1 MLALYGL
8 LRHNGGIQKMLRTY
22 TAGLRRD
29 FGDIFGF
36 HDEDAKGRTVYIFCV
51 ILNAFYNVFITGVF
65 YTGFLSMNGM
75 SITDAGVVTFIPYL
89 GNLFSVFSSKIL
101 RHFKR
106 RKPIMIAAKIYFYV
120 MYILAATVMPQ
131 FVADP
136 QQRLYWFAAI
146 VFLAYALYAPFDPG
160 FVIWFYRF
168 FPQDDA
174 RRSRYLLYQQIAAS
188 IISSIILIF
197 SSVITDAVTNAE
209 NQRALINGLRYFAFV
224 LVLLEIAIQV
234 QAKEYPVPPEE
245 PLRLTQVFTLPLRY
259 KKFMYCTLV
268 MFAWNYISNL
278 NNGLWNY
285 HLLNHMQFSYTLIN
299 AMAVLYTI
307 ILLALSGFW
316 QRVLARYSWI
326 KTFGLAQLIWV
337 PTEFLFFVMSPK
349 SAWLYVPLCVAQHV
363 LSAGIN
369 LSYANVLYMNLPKD
383 NETALIAFNTL
394 GRNFLAFLGLLT
406 GTYVSSLTGDA
417 TAPFM
422 GMQVYS
428 VQFTCLLRA
437 VTLFALGIILV
448 LRWRSFT
455 PDADVAMI
463 DEANAIRKRRPRA

>member
-1 MLALYGL
+1 MPGAFAHSLC
-8 LRHNGGIQKMLRTY
+8 
-22 TAGLRRD
+22 RD
-29 FGDIFGF
+29 CHDIFGF

-75 SITDAGVVTFIPYL
+75 SITDAGIVTFIPYL

-101 RHFKR
+101 IRFKR

-131 FVADP
+131 FVHDP

-188 IISSIILIF
+188 VMASVILIF
-197 SSVITDAVTNAE
+197 SSVITDAVNSAE
-209 NQRALINGLRYFAFV
+209 NQRALIEGLRYFAFV

-234 QAKEYPVPPEE
+234 QAKEYPVPPEP
-245 PLRLTQVFTLPLRY
+245 PLRLGEIFTLPLRY

-268 MFAWNYISNL
+268 MFAWNYMLNL
-278 NNGLWNY
+278 NNGLWHY
-285 HLLNHMQFSYTLIN
+285 HLLNHMHFSYTLIN
-299 AMAVLYTI
+299 SMSVLGTF
-307 ILLALSGFW
+307 ILLVLSGFW

-326 KTFGLAQLIWV
+326 RTFGLAQLFWV
-337 PTEFLFFVMSPK
+337 PTELLFFIMSPET
-349 SAWLYVPLCVAQHV
+349 AWLYVPLCVVQNILNV
-363 LSAGIN
+363 GVN
-369 LSYANVLYMNLPKD
+369 LSYANVLYINLPRD

-394 GRNFLAFLGLLT
+394 GRNFCAFLGLLT
-406 GTYVSSLTGDA
+406 GTYVSSLTGD
-417 TAPFM
+417 TAVRTL
-422 GMQVYS
+422 GMDVYS
-428 VQFTCLLRA
+428 VQYTCLMRA
-437 VTLFALGIILV
+437 AALFILGMILV
-448 LRWRSFT
+448 LRWRTFT
-455 PDADVAMI
+455 PDADAAAI
-463 DEANAIRKRRPRA
+463 DEASGIRKRYKNFRR

>member
-1 MLALYGL
+1 
-8 LRHNGGIQKMLRTY
+8 MLRTY
-22 TAGLRRD
+22 LGGLRRD
-29 FGDIFGF
+29 CHDIFGF

-75 SITDAGVVTFIPYL
+75 SITDAGIVTFIPYL

-106 RKPIMIAAKIYFYV
+106 RKPVMIAAKIYFYA

-131 FVADP
+131 FVVDP

-168 FPQDDA
+168 FPKDEA

-188 IISSIILIF
+188 IVASVILIF
-197 SSVITDAVTNAE
+197 SGMITDAVTNAE
-209 NQRALINGLRYFAFV
+209 NQRALINGMRYFAFV

-234 QAKEYPVPPEE
+234 QAKEYPVPPEP
-245 PLRLTQVFTLPLRY
+245 PLRLSQIFTLPMRY
-259 KKFMYCTLV
+259 KKFMYCTLL
-268 MFAWNYISNL
+268 MFAWNYIGNL
-278 NNGLWNY
+278 NNGLWSY
-285 HLLNHMQFSYTLIN
+285 HLLNHLNFSYTLIN
-299 AMAVLYTI
+299 TMAVMGTV
-307 ILLALSGFW
+307 ILLTTSGLW
-316 QRVLARYSWI
+316 QKVLARYSWI
-326 KTFGLAQLIWV
+326 KTFGLALLLWV
-337 PTEFLFFVMSPK
+337 PTEFGFFVLTGEQIG
-349 SAWLYVPLCVAQHV
+349 LYVLLTVVQYI

-369 LSYANVLYMNLPKD
+369 LSYANVLYMNLPKE

-422 GMQVYS
+422 GMQIYS
-428 VQFTCLLRA
+428 VQHTTLLRA
-437 VTLFALGIILV
+437 ATIFVMGALLV
-448 LRWRSFT
+448 KHWRAFT
-455 PDADVAMI
+455 PDEDIVRL
-463 DEANAIRKRRPRA
+463 EHNRQKRVKA

>member
-1 MLALYGL
+1 MLG
-8 LRHNGGIQKMLRTY
+8 TY
-22 TAGLRRD
+22 VSGLRRD
-29 FGDIFGF
+29 CHDIFGF

-89 GNLFSVFSSKIL
+89 GNMFSVFSSKIL
-101 RHFKR
+101 VHFRR

-131 FVADP
+131 FVHDP

-188 IISSIILIF
+188 VISSVILIF
-197 SSVITDAVTNAE
+197 SSMITDAVTNAE
-209 NQRALINGLRYFAFV
+209 NQRALIDGLRYFAFV

-234 QAKEYPVPPEE
+234 QAKEYPVPPEP
-245 PLRLTQVFTLPLRY
+245 PLRLGQILTLPLRY
-259 KKFMYCTLV
+259 RKFMYCTLV
-268 MFAWNYISNL
+268 MFAWNYMLNL
-278 NNGLWNY
+278 NNGLWHY
-285 HLLNHMQFSYTLIN
+285 HLLNHMHFSYTLIN
-299 AMAVLYTI
+299 SMSVLGTV

-316 QRVLARYSWI
+316 QRILARYSWI

-337 PTEFLFFVMSPK
+337 PTEILFFIMSK
-349 SAWLYVPLCVAQHV
+349 ETAWLFVPLSVTQSILNV
-363 LSAGIN
+363 GIN
-369 LSYANVLYMNLPKD
+369 LSYANVLYINLPRD

-394 GRNFLAFLGLLT
+394 GRNFFAFLGLLT
-406 GTYVSSLTGDA
+406 GTYVSSITGDMA
-417 TAPFM
+417 VHTM
-422 GMQVYS
+422 GMDVYS
-428 VQFTCLLRA
+428 VQYTCLMRA
-437 VTLFALGIILV
+437 VALFALGMILV
-448 LRWRSFT
+448 LRWRALT
-455 PDADVAMI
+455 PEEDVNRI
-463 DEANAIRKRRPRA
+463 DGAEAARKRMKQRKKRIWHKT

>member
-1 MLALYGL
+1 
-8 LRHNGGIQKMLRTY
+8 MLRAY
-22 TAGLRRD
+22 LGGLRRD
-29 FGDIFGF
+29 MSDIFGF

-75 SITDAGVVTFIPYL
+75 SITDAGIVTFIPYL

-106 RKPIMIAAKIYFYV
+106 RKPVMIAAKIYFYV

-131 FVADP
+131 FVVDP
-136 QQRLYWFAAI
+136 QQRLYWFAGI

-168 FPQDDA
+168 FPKDDA

-188 IISSIILIF
+188 IVASVILIL
-197 SSVITDAVTNAE
+197 SGVITDAVNNAE
-209 NQRALINGLRYFAFV
+209 NQRALINGMRYFAFA

-234 QAKEYPVPPEE
+234 QAKEYPVPPEP
-245 PLRLTQVFTLPLRY
+245 PLRLTQVFTLPLKY
-259 KKFMYCTLV
+259 KKFMASTLL
-268 MFAWNYISNL
+268 MFAWNYIGNL

-285 HLLNHMQFSYTLIN
+285 HLLNHLDFSYTIIN
-299 AMAVLYTI
+299 TMAVGGTI
-307 ILLALSGFW
+307 ILLTTSGLW
-316 QRVLARYSWI
+316 QRVLARLSWI
-326 KTFGLAQLIWV
+326 RTFALALLLWV
-337 PTEFLFFVMSPK
+337 PTEFGFFALAPRQT
-349 SAWLYVPLCVAQHV
+349 WLYVVLCIVQYILA
-363 LSAGIN
+363 AGIN
-369 LSYANVLYMNLPKD
+369 LSYANVLYMNLPKE

-406 GTYVSSLTGDA
+406 GTYVSAITGD
-417 TAPFM
+417 TAVETL

-428 VQFTCLLRA
+428 VQYTTMLRA
-437 VTLFALGIILV
+437 ATILTMGVV
-448 LRWRSFT
+448 LMKYWRAFT
-455 PDADVAMI
+455 PDADIARL
-463 DEANAIRKRRPRA
+463 ERAKAEKRRAGA

>member
-1 MLALYGL
+1 
-8 LRHNGGIQKMLRTY
+8 MLRTY
-22 TAGLRRD
+22 LSGLRRD
-29 FGDIFGF
+29 MGDIFGF

-75 SITDAGVVTFIPYL
+75 SITDAGIVTFIPYL

-106 RKPIMIAAKIYFYV
+106 RKPIMIAAKIYFYA

-131 FVADP
+131 FVIDP

-168 FPQDDA
+168 FPKEDT

-188 IISSIILIF
+188 VVASVILIL
-197 SSVITDAVTNAE
+197 SGVITDAVNNAE
-209 NQRALINGLRYFAFV
+209 NQRALIDGMRYFAFA
-224 LVLLEIAIQV
+224 LVLLEIAVQV
-234 QAKEYPVPPEE
+234 QAKEYPVPPEP
-245 PLRLTQVFTLPLRY
+245 PLRLTQVFTLPLKY
-259 KKFMYCTLV
+259 KKFMASTLL
-268 MFAWNYISNL
+268 MFAWNYIGNL

-285 HLLNHMQFSYTLIN
+285 HLLNHLNFSYTIIN
-299 AMAVLYTI
+299 SMAVMGTV
-307 ILLALSGFW
+307 ILLTTSGLW
-316 QRVLARYSWI
+316 QRVLARLSWI
-326 KTFGLAQLIWV
+326 RTFALALLLWV
-337 PTEFLFFVMSPK
+337 PTEFGFFALGPQQT
-349 SAWLYVPLCVAQHV
+349 WLYVTLCFVQHF
-363 LSAGIN
+363 LAAGIN
-369 LSYANVLYMNLPKD
+369 LSYANVLYMNLPKE

-406 GTYVSSLTGDA
+406 GTYVSAITGDTAVA
-417 TAPFM
+417 TF

-428 VQFTCLLRA
+428 VQYTTILRA
-437 VTLFALGIILV
+437 ATILV
-448 LRWRSFT
+448 MGVVLMKHWRAFT
-455 PDADVAMI
+455 PDEDIARLERSSA
-463 DEANAIRKRRPRA
+463 EKRGAGA

>member
-1 MLALYGL
+1 MFSGMLA
-8 LRHNGGIQKMLRTY
+8 GI
-22 TAGLRRD
+22 RRD

-36 HDEDAKGRTVYIFCV
+36 HDEDAKGRTVYLGCV

-120 MYILAATVMPQ
+120 MYILAATIMPQ

-136 QQRLYWFAAI
+136 QQRLYWFAGI
-146 VFLAYALYAPFDPG
+146 VFLAYAVYAPFDPG

-188 IISSIILIF
+188 VIASVILIF
-197 SSVITDAVTNAE
+197 SGAITDALAGSPH
-209 NQRALINGLRYFAFV
+209 QRALIDGLRYFAFV

-245 PLRLTQVFTLPLRY
+245 PLRLAQVFTLPLRY
-259 KKFMYCTLV
+259 GKFMYCTLV
-268 MFAWNYISNL
+268 MFAWNYMLNL

-285 HLLNHMQFSYTLIN
+285 HLLNHMHFSYTLIN
-299 AMAVLYTI
+299 AMAVLGTV
-307 ILLALSGFW
+307 ILLALSGLW

-326 KTFGLAQLIWV
+326 KTFGLALLMWV
-337 PTEFLFFVMSPK
+337 PTEFLFFMMSPET
-349 SAWLYVPLCVAQHV
+349 AWLYVPLCVVQHV
-363 LSAGIN
+363 LTVGIN
-369 LSYANVLYMNLPKD
+369 LSYANILYMNLPRD

-406 GTYVSSLTGDA
+406 GTYVSSITGDA
-417 TAPFM
+417 AAPFM

-437 VTLFALGIILV
+437 VSLFALGIILV

-455 PDADVAMI
+455 PDRDI
-463 DEANAIRKRRPRA
+463 ELIEQEAAARKRLKMRAKA

>member
-1 MLALYGL
+1 
-8 LRHNGGIQKMLRTY
+8 MLRTL
-22 TAGLRRD
+22 AMGLRRD
-29 FGDIFGF
+29 FSDIFGF

-75 SITDAGVVTFIPYL
+75 SITDAGVITFIPYL

-101 RHFKR
+101 RHFRR
-106 RKPIMIAAKIYFYV
+106 RKPIMIAAKIYFYA
-120 MYILAATVMPQ
+120 MYILAATVMPR
-131 FVADP
+131 FVLDP

-188 IISSIILIF
+188 IISSVILIF
-197 SSVITDAVTNAE
+197 SSVITDAVTNAQ
-209 NQRALINGLRYFAFV
+209 NQRALIDGLRYFAFA

-245 PLRLTQVFTLPLRY
+245 PLRLAQVFALPLRY

-299 AMAVLYTI
+299 AMSVLYTV
-307 ILLALSGFW
+307 ILLSLSGFW

-326 KTFGLAQLIWV
+326 RTFGLAQLIWV
-337 PTEFLFFVMSPK
+337 PTEFLFFAMSPET
-349 SAWLYVPLCVAQHV
+349 AWLYVPLCFVQNV
-363 LSAGIN
+363 LTAGIN
-369 LSYANVLYMNLPKD
+369 LSYANVLYMNLPRD

-406 GTYVSSLTGDA
+406 GTYVSSITGDA
-417 TAPFM
+417 TASFM

-437 VTLFALGIILV
+437 ATLFALGMILV

-455 PDADVAMI
+455 PDADVAALE
-463 DEANAIRKRRPRA
+463 EADAVRKRLKDAQNRRHV

>member
-1 MLALYGL
+1 
-8 LRHNGGIQKMLRTY
+8 MLRAY
-22 TAGLRRD
+22 INSLHRD
-29 FGDIFGF
+29 FHDIFGF

-75 SITDAGVVTFIPYL
+75 SITDAGIITFIPYL

-101 RHFKR
+101 VHFKR

-120 MYILAATVMPQ
+120 MYILAATVMPS

-174 RRSRYLLYQQIAAS
+174 RRSRYLLYQQMAAS
-188 IISSIILIF
+188 IIASIILIA
-197 SSVITDAVTNAE
+197 SGMITDAVQSAQ
-209 NQRALINGLRYFAFV
+209 NQRALINGLRYFAFA

-234 QAKEYPVPPEE
+234 QAKEYPVESEP
-245 PLRLTQVFTLPLRY
+245 PLRLSQIFTLPFRY
-259 KKFMYCTLV
+259 KKFMACTLL
-268 MFAWNYISNL
+268 MFAWNYVLNL
-278 NNGLWNY
+278 NNGLWHY
-285 HLLNHMQFSYTLIN
+285 HLLNHMHYSYTLIN
-299 AMAVLYTI
+299 AMSVLGSV

-326 KTFGLAQLIWV
+326 KTFGLALICWV
-337 PTEFLFFVMSPK
+337 PTEILFFMLGPDMV
-349 SAWLYVPLCVAQHV
+349 WLYVLLCVTQNV
-363 LSAGIN
+363 LNVGVN
-369 LSYANVLYMNLPKD
+369 LSYANVLYMNLPRD

-394 GRNFLAFLGLLT
+394 GRNFMAFLGLLT
-406 GTYVSSLTGDA
+406 GTCVSAVTGD
-417 TAPFM
+417 TPVPFM

-428 VQFTCLLRA
+428 VQYTTLMRA
-437 VTLFALGIILV
+437 VILLAMGMILV
-448 LRWRSFT
+448 YRWRSFT
-455 PDADVAMI
+455 PDRDIEVIERDMAV
-463 DEANAIRKRRPRA
+463 RKRLGTSRKN

>member
-1 MLALYGL
+1 MLGAYGS
-8 LRHNGGIQKMLRTY
+8 
-22 TAGLRRD
+22 GLRRD
-29 FGDIFGF
+29 CHDIFGF

-75 SITDAGVVTFIPYL
+75 SITDAGIVTFIPYL

-101 RHFKR
+101 VHFKR

-131 FVADP
+131 FVHDP
-136 QQRLYWFAAI
+136 QQRLYWFAGI

-168 FPQDDA
+168 FPADDA

-188 IISSIILIF
+188 VISSVILIF

-209 NQRALINGLRYFAFV
+209 NQRALIDGLRYFAFV

-234 QAKEYPVPPEE
+234 QAKEYPVPPEP
-245 PLRLTQVFTLPLRY
+245 PLKLSQIFTLPLRY
-259 KKFMYCTLV
+259 KKYMYCTLV
-268 MFAWNYISNL
+268 MFAWNYMLNL
-278 NNGLWNY
+278 NNGLWAY
-285 HLLNHMQFSYTLIN
+285 HLLNHLNFSYTLIN
-299 AMAVLYTI
+299 SMAVLGTV

-326 KTFGLAQLIWV
+326 KTFGLAQLFFV
-337 PTEFLFFVMSPK
+337 PTEILFFIMSPET
-349 SAWLYVPLCVAQHV
+349 AWLYVPLCIVQHV
-363 LSAGIN
+363 LNVGIN
-369 LSYANVLYMNLPKD
+369 LSYANVLYINLPKD

-406 GTYVSSLTGDA
+406 GTYISSITGD
-417 TAPFM
+417 TAVPM
-422 GMQVYS
+422 LGMEMYS
-428 VQFTCLLRA
+428 VQFTCVLRA
-437 VTLFALGIILV
+437 VSLTALGMILV
-448 LRWRSFT
+448 LKWRAFT

-463 DEANAIRKRRPRA
+463 DEANAYRRQKRRREIF

>member
-1 MLALYGL
+1 
-8 LRHNGGIQKMLRTY
+8 MLRAY
-22 TAGLRRD
+22 LGGLRRD
-29 FGDIFGF
+29 MGDIFGF
-36 HDEDAKGRTVYIFCV
+36 HDEDAKGRTVYICCV

-75 SITDAGVVTFIPYL
+75 SITDAGIVTFIPYL
-89 GNLFSVFSSKIL
+89 GNLFSVYSSKIL
-101 RHFKR
+101 RHFRR

-120 MYILAATVMPQ
+120 MYILAATVMPR
-131 FVADP
+131 FVFDP

-168 FPQDDA
+168 FPQDDG

-188 IISSIILIF
+188 IISSVILIF
-197 SSVITDAVTNAE
+197 SSVITDAVTNAQ
-209 NQRALINGLRYFAFV
+209 NQRALIEGLRYFAFV

-234 QAKEYPVPPEE
+234 QAKEYPVLPEE
-245 PLRLTQVFTLPLRY
+245 PLRLSQIFTLPLRY
-259 KKFMYCTLV
+259 RKFMYCTLV

-285 HLLNHMQFSYTLIN
+285 HLLNHMRFSYTLIN
-299 AMAVLYTI
+299 AMSVLYTI

-316 QRVLARYSWI
+316 QRVLSRYSWI
-326 KTFGLAQLIWV
+326 KTFGLALLIWV
-337 PTEFLFFVMSPK
+337 PTEFLFFAMSPA

-363 LSAGIN
+363 LSVGIN

-383 NETALIAFNTL
+383 NETALIAFNPL

-406 GTYVSSLTGDA
+406 GTYVSSITGD
-417 TAPFM
+417 TSVPMM
-422 GMQVYS
+422 GMDVYS

-437 VTLFALGIILV
+437 ATLFALGIILV
-448 LRWRSFT
+448 LRWRLFT
-455 PDADVAMI
+455 PDEDVALI
-463 DEANAIRKRRPRA
+463 DEADSVRKCLRKEENS